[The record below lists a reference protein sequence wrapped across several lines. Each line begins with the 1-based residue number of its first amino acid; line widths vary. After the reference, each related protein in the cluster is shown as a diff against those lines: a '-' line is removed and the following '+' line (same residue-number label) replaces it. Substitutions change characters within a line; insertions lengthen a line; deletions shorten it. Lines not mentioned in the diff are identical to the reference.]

1 MLYLNHRKE
10 REVNKMKMTQKAIL
24 EELRE
29 NDRELNKL
37 FERREELGRLAKEK
51 GWHDRI
57 WDKLMDDG
65 ESHWSF

>member
-1 MLYLNHRKE
+1 
-10 REVNKMKMTQKAIL
+10 MKMTQKAIL

-51 GWHDRI
+51 GWHDKI
-57 WDKLMDDG
+57 WDKLMNDG
-65 ESHWSF
+65 KSHWSF